1 MEAQPLDPS
10 QLIRVMPEERGG
22 ARVHGRQVPLYPMI
36 DDFVGII
43 ADALTALG
51 PYRDR
56 RRVDTDDVSTLM
68 VGPPEVLFPAL
79 RPLYVAAA
87 STRAHRVPRCR
98 EVTQANQTTPYA
110 APAAPI
116 SWPLRESPWRS
127 GGLRFLWPWD
137 ALPRLGRPQ
146 PRTLLYVVDWIDH
159 MVEIYGCMDFLRTSG
174 TFDRSKNFCTG
185 LKGDAEP
192 VFAALAQAYCRFG
205 HRKDTLPWT

>member
-43 ADALTALG
+43 A
-51 PYRDR
+51 
-56 RRVDTDDVSTLM
+56 
-68 VGPPEVLFPAL
+68 EVLFPAL